1 MPVNHKKIKEIVH
14 VPEAKMNIQ
23 LEQFRIKETII
34 DIDKYN
40 LINKD
45 FDLKEEIMKILKPA
59 IEEAIGD
66 IISNSV
72 IEMPVIKPTFGKI
85 SKQ

>member
-1 MPVNHKKIKEIVH
+1 MPINQRKIKETVH
-14 VPEAKMNIQ
+14 VPEAQMNIQ
-23 LEQFRIKETII
+23 LEQIKIRERII

-45 FDLKEEIMKILKPA
+45 FDLKEEIMKVLKPA
-59 IEEAIGD
+59 IEEAIAE

-72 IEMPVIKPTFGKI
+72 IEMPVIQPTFGKI
-85 SKQ
+85 NKG